1 MSSAPT
7 GVDVREYAYDC
18 FYYTVPD
25 GGEHLIDAGQR
36 WMVTRIQVFAP
47 DPLPPPGQGYII
59 LGGAGGAQLFFQP
72 GGCLNLE
79 PNGAF
84 RDRLLIFGEGA
95 VIIIE
100 SWFQA
105 NAAASGPGVV
115 VTP

>member
-7 GVDVREYAYDC
+7 GIDVREYAYDL
-18 FYYTVPD
+18 FSYIVPT

-36 WMVTRIQVFAP
+36 WMVTRIQIFAP
-47 DPLPPPGQGYII
+47 DPLPAPGNGYII
-59 LGGAGGAQLFFQP
+59 LGSAGGGQIFFQS
-72 GGCLNLE
+72 GGCITLE

-84 RDRLLIFGEGA
+84 RDRLVIFGQGTQ
-95 VIIIE
+95 IIIE

-105 NAAASGPGVV
+105 NALAQGPGVV